1 MRSCGGAV
9 QGIKEV
15 PLLLPPPL
23 PDHNN
28 DEDEDEDDNDDDE
41 GPQTYTNENTSERKY
56 HNRADDGFVFFDCG
70 SYVSLPKDISSS
82 SSSGVIPNNIMCS
95 LSLPTTNALES
106 KRQQKIRT
114 IITTGPPS
122 FQTLVRGSSG
132 SSSIDLDTKT
142 EEVYDDDGNDEND
155 VNSYKMV
162 IPLTCAP
169 KLIRW
174 EKGIVCR
181 MSSPGQPWMLQR
193 ASWEKILRDDDID
206 GGGGNTSSSIQN
218 EHELIRQE
226 EADTG
231 QSRTEG
237 WITSFNADDNKDG
250 EGIPKSYVGRD
261 STKMSVVVPEG
272 TSIIV
277 QIGSCCRITNEV
289 KAILCFYG
297 NKYELKGVSLQE
309 GYIQE

>member
-15 PLLLPPPL
+15 PLLLPPASL
-23 PDHNN
+23 PDHSN
-28 DEDEDEDDNDDDE
+28 EEDNDDE
-41 GPQTYTNENTSERKY
+41 GGPQKYTNDNTSERKY

-70 SYVSLPKDISSS
+70 SYVSLPNDISSS
-82 SSSGVIPNNIMCS
+82 FSSFGGVIPNTIMCS
-95 LSLPTTNALES
+95 LSFPTTDVLES
-106 KRQQKIRT
+106 KREQKIRT
-114 IITTGPPS
+114 ILTTGPPS

-132 SSSIDLDTKT
+132 SSSIDLDTKIK
-142 EEVYDDDGNDEND
+142 EVCDDDGNDEKKN
-155 VNSYKMV
+155 MV

-174 EKGIVCR
+174 EKGILCR

-193 ASWEKILRDDDID
+193 AKWEKFLRDDID
-206 GGGGNTSSSIQN
+206 GGGGGNTSSSIQN
-218 EHELIRQE
+218 EQHEPSQQE
-226 EADTG
+226 EADIG

-237 WITSFNADDNKDG
+237 WITSFNADDN
-250 EGIPKSYVGRD
+250 RD
-261 STKMSVVVPEG
+261 DTKMSVVVPEG

-277 QIGSCCRITNEV
+277 QIGSCCRITNDI

-297 NKYELKGVSLQE
+297 NKNELKGVSLQE
-309 GYIQE
+309 RHIQE